1 METPEKKFG
10 WTYASL
16 YDYRNCRAEQ
26 CHVLYHLAAACG
38 RMPAQKTLALGHE
51 PTVPDQANDSLGVFP
66 KRAQGVG
73 HHRFER
79 AQGSERLV
87 ADPVS

>member
-1 METPEKKFG
+1 
-10 WTYASL
+10 
-16 YDYRNCRAEQ
+16 
-26 CHVLYHLAAACG
+26 
-38 RMPAQKTLALGHE
+38 MPAQKTLALGHE